1 MQKLTNNQLKKLANI
16 ERVQKNMAAG
26 MDVRTA
32 VKAAYPNWSEERV
45 SKYINEMQI

>member
-1 MQKLTNNQLKKLANI
+1 MRKLEDFQIIKLANL

-32 VKAAYPNWSEERV
+32 VKTAYPDWSEERV